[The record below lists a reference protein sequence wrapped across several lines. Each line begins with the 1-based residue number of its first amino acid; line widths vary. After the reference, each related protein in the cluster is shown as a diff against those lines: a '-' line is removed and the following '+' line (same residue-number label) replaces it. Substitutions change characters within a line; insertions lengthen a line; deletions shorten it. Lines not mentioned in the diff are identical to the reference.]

1 MKAIKGFRPD
11 MTCDPTGNS
20 PFQFAEGET
29 YELDAP
35 AIVCKRGFHAV
46 TMPLDVLAYYPP
58 SSSVYHEV
66 EVDDDAQTH
75 YQDSKVASRRIKIG
89 ARLDIAGLVKAQVA
103 MIFERSTVEPGG
115 SASGNQGAAQA
126 SGDQGAAQAS
136 GDRGAAQASGDRGAA
151 QASGNQGAAQ
161 ASGNRGAAQ
170 ASGYQGAAQASG
182 DRGAAIIEGAHGTA
196 LAAGWKCRAK
206 GVEGAWLGLVERSY
220 DPITGK
226 TPIVGK
232 PVWVQVGS
240 KRKGK
245 TIKAGVFYGLVGGCV
260 VEVDEYGEAVK

>member
-35 AIVCKRGFHAV
+35 AIVCERGFHAV

-115 SASGNQGAAQA
+115 SASGDRGAAQASGDQGAAQASGNRGAAQA

-136 GDRGAAQASGDRGAA
+136 GDQ
-151 QASGNQGAAQ
+151 
-161 ASGNRGAAQ
+161 
-170 ASGYQGAAQASG
+170 
-182 DRGAAIIEGAHGTA
+182 GAAIIEGAHGTA